1 MQINVRV
8 LMTRKGTVQGFN
20 HGGGDVAME
29 VKGRHNPSAW
39 TRQIADRLDQIAF
52 KIMDTIDHT
61 SAMKIQKDP
70 VNG

>member
-29 VKGRHNPSAW
+29 IKGRRNRSVRTH
-39 TRQIADRLDQIAF
+39 QIADRLDQIAF
-52 KIMDTIDHT
+52 KIMNTIDHT

>member
-8 LMTRKGTVQGFN
+8 LMARKGTVQSLN
-20 HGGGDVAME
+20 HGRGDVAME
-29 VKGRHNPSAW
+29 VKGRRNRSVRAH
-39 TRQIADRLDQIAF
+39 QIADRLDQIAF
-52 KIMDTIDHT
+52 KIMNTIDHT